1 MEGHVIVCGFG
12 HLGQSIVQLLLSL
25 NETVVVITEE
35 VRRTAAVSLD
45 APGLRVIRADARDRA
60 ALEEACVTTAR
71 SVIAA
76 ADDDLTNI
84 EIALDIARL
93 APSVPVVVR
102 LFDQN
107 LARMLE
113 KSFDVRRA
121 LAMSAIAAPIFASA
135 ALDEPLFARFRLGE
149 TSYVVAERKASSATR
164 APIRESDGPDEEQVP
179 LTLGHE
185 QAGPADALLTS
196 EDRWRRLSRQGAR
209 AEPPR
214 AIRNLAAALHWP
226 LRMWRGAPLAMR
238 ITFGLLVLLTAVS
251 VLVFSVGLQL
261 APLAAFYFMVTTITT
276 TGYGDITPVHANA
289 PLKLYACFVMLL
301 GSATTALFYSF
312 FTDFIVAER
321 FRRITQSPD
330 VHERDHVIVV
340 GLGRVG
346 YRIVDALRRLN
357 IPTVGI
363 DVNPAAPFVS
373 EVRALAPVLIGDGRL
388 RGALAKAG
396 ISRARALLAT
406 TGNDA
411 INLEVALAAREEAKD
426 VRVVSRLFDPA
437 FASKVQGILPIEVAL
452 SASRVAA
459 PSFVASA
466 LFSHVL
472 AAFVRGPDFVV
483 VTEEEAPVA
492 WAGRLAHE
500 VSREDRVQLAFHWT
514 GTAYTP
520 VPKDA
525 RLRPRTRY
533 VLVRRR
539 DVVRELAATSTL
551 AAR

>member
-12 HLGQSIVQLLLSL
+12 HLGQSIVQLLLNL

-35 VRRTAAVSLD
+35 VRRTPAVSLD
-45 APGLRVIRADARDRA
+45 APGLRIIRADARERA
-60 ALEEACVTTAR
+60 ALEEACVTGAR

-93 APSVPVVVR
+93 APTVPVVVR

-121 LAMSAIAAPIFASA
+121 LAMSAIAAPVFASA
-135 ALDEPLFARFRLGE
+135 ALNDPLFARFRLGE
-149 TSYVVAERKASSATR
+149 ASYVVAELKDART
-164 APIRESDGPDEEQVP
+164 PGEDEVP
-179 LTLGHE
+179 LTLGHDHT
-185 QAGPADALLTS
+185 GPADALLTS
-196 EDRWRRLSRQGAR
+196 EDLWRRLSRPSAR
-209 AEPPR
+209 REPPR
-214 AIRNLAAALHWP
+214 AMQNFAAALQWP

-238 ITFGLLVLLTAVS
+238 ITFALLVALTVVS
-251 VLVFSVGLQL
+251 VFVFSVGLQL
-261 APLAAFYFMVTTITT
+261 APLDAFYFMVTTITT
-276 TGYGDITPVHANA
+276 TGYGDITPVHASA
-289 PLKLYACFVMLL
+289 PLKLYACLVMLL

-330 VHERDHVIVV
+330 LNERDHVIVV
-340 GLGRVG
+340 GLGGVG

-357 IPTVGI
+357 IPTVGV
-363 DVNPAAPFVS
+363 DVNPAAPFVN

-388 RGALAKAG
+388 KGALAKAG

-459 PSFVASA
+459 PSFVASS

-472 AAFVRGPDFVV
+472 AAFVRGRDFVV
-483 VTEEEAPVA
+483 VTEEEAPLG

-500 VSREDRVQLAFHWT
+500 VAREEHVQFALHWT
-514 GTAYTP
+514 GTAYTA

-539 DVVRELAATSTL
+539 DLLREAT
-551 AAR
+551 AM